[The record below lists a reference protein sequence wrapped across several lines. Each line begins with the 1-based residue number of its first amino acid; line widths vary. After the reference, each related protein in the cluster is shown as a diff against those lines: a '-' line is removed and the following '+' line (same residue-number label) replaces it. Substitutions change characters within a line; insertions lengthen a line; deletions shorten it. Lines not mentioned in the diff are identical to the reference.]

1 MVSRDRKEKSV
12 PQVPKKAAHG
22 ARLAGE
28 QEKPHSQGLK
38 ELRPERAEGL
48 TVFGGVQ
55 LRLRNLTREHV
66 QPLPD
71 DPGVVPGVFKIRLAR
86 SRTYGKHAGTLIKQR
101 YAWRGYQVQG
111 LKAEPNLRT
120 FVAYENNAIVG
131 TLSLRLDSP
140 KGLSADELYRGELL
154 SYRTKGTRLCEFTRL
169 AVDGDT
175 VSKSVLGALF
185 HTAYLYAYGVRGY
198 EYGVIEVNPR
208 HAVFYRRGLYF
219 ELIGPERMNLRVN
232 APSVLLCVSFQ
243 KTEVEYNKYFAEPEK
258 RIAGR
263 SLYAHWFPPDEAD
276 GVLKRLR
283 ELEIPDSPA
292 ASRAAAHRP
301 R

>member
-86 SRTYGKHAGTLIKQR
+86 SRTYGKHAGTLVKRR

-131 TLSLRLDSP
+131 TLSLRVDSP
-140 KGLSADELYRGELL
+140 KGLSADELYREELL

-169 AVDGDT
+169 AVDGG
-175 VSKSVLGALF
+175 KLG
-185 HTAYLYAYGVRGY
+185 R
-198 EYGVIEVNPR
+198 IE
-208 HAVFYRRGLYF
+208 G
-219 ELIGPERMNLRVN
+219 
-232 APSVLLCVSFQ
+232 
-243 KTEVEYNKYFAEPEK
+243 
-258 RIAGR
+258 
-263 SLYAHWFPPDEAD
+263 
-276 GVLKRLR
+276 R
-283 ELEIPDSPA
+283 ELGQRGRRIGVAVEIPDVARKVAQLAGFIDQAGLFGTLGPVTNKLHFYHSLGGFAYLAGFMEQRGRKFNSVLHAALQPPA
-292 ASRAAAHRP
+292 PGRR
-301 R
+301 